1 MPVSGV
7 TSSPAQKVEPATKSI
22 AKDSHGAEIDKA
34 KVRAKETQGSRASQQ
49 LSEIG
54 TNVNIAV

>member
-7 TSSPAQKVEPATKSI
+7 TSNPAQRVEQATKSI
-22 AKDSHGAEIDKA
+22 ARESNSAEVDKS
-34 KVRAKETQGSRASQQ
+34 KIRAKEELSSNANKQ

>member
-7 TSSPAQKVEPATKSI
+7 TSSPAQKVETATKSL
-22 AKDSHGAEIDKA
+22 ARESNSAEADKS
-34 KVRAKETQGSRASQQ
+34 KIRAKETLTSRANQQ